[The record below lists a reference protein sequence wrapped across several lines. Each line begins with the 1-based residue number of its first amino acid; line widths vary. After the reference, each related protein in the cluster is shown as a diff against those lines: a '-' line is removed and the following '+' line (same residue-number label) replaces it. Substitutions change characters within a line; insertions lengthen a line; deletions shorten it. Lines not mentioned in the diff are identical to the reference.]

1 MVAIQVSEKD
11 LAQFEMAV
19 AIACV
24 RKSDKRLEY
33 QRSMNVDRAARDL
46 PSCFTQDGCVA
57 ISFDRSWYPF
67 LCNTGGD
74 DPGPARWFIPK
85 TSWLIAAVARALQ
98 TPTQRAISFTAGGR
112 ILLDAAGGRRQP
124 EGHSEIAVL
133 RWSLPRESALLPPR

>member
-33 QRSMNVDRAARDL
+33 QRPTTVDRTARNL

-67 LCNTGGD
+67 LCNTSGD
-74 DPGPARWFIPK
+74 DADPPRWFIPK

-98 TPTQRAISFTAGGR
+98 TPMQRAISFSAGGR
-112 ILLDAAGGRRQP
+112 ILLDASGGRRQP
-124 EGHSEIAVL
+124 EGHAEIAVVQ
-133 RWSLPRESALLPPR
+133 WSLPRESPLLPAR